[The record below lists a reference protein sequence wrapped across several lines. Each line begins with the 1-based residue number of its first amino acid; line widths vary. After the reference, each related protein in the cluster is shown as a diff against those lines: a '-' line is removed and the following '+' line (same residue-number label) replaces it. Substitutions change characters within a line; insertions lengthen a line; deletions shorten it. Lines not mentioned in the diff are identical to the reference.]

1 MARRRQRQ
9 PKGRKVNGILLLD
22 KPLGISSNA
31 ALQEVKHLF
40 KAAKAGHT
48 GNLDPLATGMLP
60 LCFGEATKMSA
71 YLLDSDKVYV
81 GTCKLG
87 VRTSSADAE
96 GEVIDTR
103 EVPELSEAQVEAVL
117 EKFRGAIEQIPPMH
131 SALKQNG
138 QPLYKLARQGIEVER
153 KPRPVTIYELKL
165 LEINGDELKLYVHC
179 SKGTYIRTLVE
190 DIGEVIG
197 CGAHLSQLRRTK
209 VGPFQEAG
217 MITID
222 ELQQQAEAEG
232 VESLDRHLLPLD
244 HALGD
249 YPEIKLTE
257 NSLFYV
263 KQGQAV
269 QVPNAPTSG
278 WVRLCDA
285 DGSFIGVGA
294 VLDDGR
300 IGPKRLITTD
310 A

>member
-96 GEVIDTR
+96 GEVIETR
-103 EVPELSEAQVEAVL
+103 EVPELTEAQVLEVL
-117 EKFRGAIEQIPPMH
+117 ERFKGDIEQIPPMH

-190 DIGEVIG
+190 DIGEVLG

-217 MITID
+217 MITIE

-285 DGSFIGVGA
+285 DGVFIGVGA

>member
-22 KPLGISSNA
+22 KPIGISSNA
-31 ALQEVKHLF
+31 ALQEAKHLF

-96 GEVIDTR
+96 GEVIQTR
-103 EVPELSEAQVEAVL
+103 EVPELTEAQVLEVL
-117 EKFRGAIEQIPPMH
+117 EPFKGDIEQIPPMH

-138 QPLYKLARQGIEVER
+138 QPLYKLARQGIVVER
-153 KPRPVTIYELKL
+153 KPRPVTIFKLEL
-165 LEINGDELKLYVHC
+165 LEMNGDELKLYIHC

-217 MITID
+217 MITLD
-222 ELQQQAEAEG
+222 ELHKQAEAEG
-232 VESLDRHLLPLD
+232 AESLDRHLLPLD

-263 KQGQAV
+263 RQGQAV
-269 QVPNAPTSG
+269 QVPQAPTSG
-278 WVRLCDA
+278 WVRLCDG
-285 DGSFIGVGA
+285 DGVFIGVGA

-300 IGPKRLITTD
+300 IGPKRLITVD
-310 A
+310 G

>member
-1 MARRRQRQ
+1 MARRRQ

-22 KPLGISSNA
+22 KPVGISSNA
-31 ALQEVKHLF
+31 ALQEAKHLF

-48 GNLDPLATGMLP
+48 GNLDPLASGLLP

-71 YLLDSDKVYV
+71 YLLDADKVYI

-96 GEVIDTR
+96 GEVIETR
-103 EVPELSEAQVEAVL
+103 EVPELTEAQVEAVL
-117 EKFRGAIEQIPPMH
+117 GNFRGEIEQIPPMH

-153 KPRPVTIYELKL
+153 KPRQVTIYKLELQ
-165 LEINGDELKLYVHC
+165 EMGADELKLYVHC

-190 DIGEVIG
+190 DIGEALG

-209 VGPFQEAG
+209 VGPFHEEG
-217 MITID
+217 MITLD
-222 ELQQQAEAEG
+222 DLHQQAEEQGA
-232 VESLDRHLLPLD
+232 ESLDQHLLPLD
-244 HALGD
+244 SALGD

-269 QVPNAPTSG
+269 QVPQAPTSG
-278 WVRLCDA
+278 WVRLCDSA
-285 DGSFIGVGA
+285 GEFIGVGA

-300 IGPKRLITTD
+300 IGPKRLIN
-310 A
+310 AGS

>member
-22 KPLGISSNA
+22 KPIGISSNA
-31 ALQEVKHLF
+31 ALQEAKHLF

-96 GEVIDTR
+96 GEVIQTR
-103 EVPELSEAQVEAVL
+103 EVPELTEAQVLEVL
-117 EKFRGAIEQIPPMH
+117 EPFKGDIEQIPPMH

-138 QPLYKLARQGIEVER
+138 QPLYKLARQGIVVER
-153 KPRPVTIYELKL
+153 KPRPVTIFKLEL
-165 LEINGDELKLYVHC
+165 LEMNGDELKLYIHC

-217 MITID
+217 MITLD
-222 ELQQQAEAEG
+222 ELHKQAEADG
-232 VESLDRHLLPLD
+232 AESLDRHLLPLD

-263 KQGQAV
+263 RQGQAV
-269 QVPNAPTSG
+269 QVPQAPTSG
-278 WVRLCDA
+278 WVRLCDG
-285 DGSFIGVGA
+285 DGVFIGVGA

-300 IGPKRLITTD
+300 IGPKRLITVD
-310 A
+310 G

>member
-1 MARRRQRQ
+1 VARRGK

-22 KPLGISSNA
+22 KPIGISSNG

-71 YLLDSDKVYV
+71 YLLDADKVYI

-96 GEVIDTR
+96 GEVIQTR
-103 EVPELSEAQVEAVL
+103 EVPALTEAQVLEVL
-117 EKFRGAIEQIPPMH
+117 EHFKGDIEQIPPMH
-131 SALKQNG
+131 SALKLNG
-138 QPLYKLARQGIEVER
+138 QPLYKLARQGIVVER
-153 KPRPVTIYELKL
+153 KSRPVSIFALDL
-165 LEINGDELKLYVHC
+165 LEMNGDELKLYIHC

-190 DIGEVIG
+190 DIGEMIG
-197 CGAHLSQLRRTK
+197 CGAHLSQLRRTR
-209 VGPFQEAG
+209 VGPFEEAG
-217 MITID
+217 MITLD
-222 ELQQQAEAEG
+222 ELQQQAENEG
-232 VESLDRHLLPLD
+232 VESLDRLLLPMD
-244 HALGD
+244 HALGN

-263 KQGQAV
+263 LQGQAV

-278 WVRLCDA
+278 WVRLCNST
-285 DGSFIGVGA
+285 GEFIGVGA

-300 IGPKRLITTD
+300 IGPKRLLNVGD
-310 A
+310 

>member
-1 MARRRQRQ
+1 MARRRK

-22 KPLGISSNA
+22 KPVGLSSNA

-48 GNLDPLATGMLP
+48 GNLDPLATGLLP

-71 YLLDSDKVYV
+71 YLLDADKVYI

-96 GEVIDTR
+96 GEVIETR
-103 EVPELSEAQVEAVL
+103 EVPELSEAQVLEVL
-117 EKFRGAIEQIPPMH
+117 QRFTGEIEQIPPMH

-153 KPRPVTIYELKL
+153 KPRQVTIYKLEL
-165 LEINGDELKLYVHC
+165 LEMSGDELKLYVHC

-190 DIGEVIG
+190 DIGEVLG

-209 VGPFQEAG
+209 VGPFQEEG
-217 MITID
+217 MITLD
-222 ELQQQAEAEG
+222 ELHQQAEAEG

-244 HALGD
+244 TALGD

-257 NSLFYV
+257 NSLFYI

-269 QVPNAPTSG
+269 QVPQAPTSG
-278 WVRLCDA
+278 WVRLCDSA
-285 DGSFIGVGA
+285 GEFIGVGA

-300 IGPKRLITTD
+300 IGPKRLINTGS
-310 A
+310 

>member
-96 GEVIDTR
+96 GEVIETR
-103 EVPELSEAQVEAVL
+103 EVPELTEAQVLEVL
-117 EKFRGAIEQIPPMH
+117 ERFKGDIEQIPPMH

-190 DIGEVIG
+190 DIGEVLG

-217 MITID
+217 MITIE

-278 WVRLCDA
+278 WVRLCDG
-285 DGSFIGVGA
+285 DGVFIGVGA

>member
-1 MARRRQRQ
+1 MARRRK

-22 KPLGISSNA
+22 KPVGISSNA
-31 ALQEVKHLF
+31 ALQEAKHLF

-48 GNLDPLATGMLP
+48 GNLDPLASGLLP

-71 YLLDSDKVYV
+71 YLLDADKVYI

-96 GEVIDTR
+96 GEVIETR
-103 EVPELSEAQVEAVL
+103 EVPELNEAQVEAVL
-117 EKFRGAIEQIPPMH
+117 EKFRGEIEQIPPMH

-153 KPRPVTIYELKL
+153 KPRQVSIYKLELQ
-165 LEINGDELKLYVHC
+165 EMGSDELKLYVHC

-190 DIGEVIG
+190 DIGEALG

-209 VGPFQEAG
+209 VGPFTEEG
-217 MITID
+217 MITLD
-222 ELQQQAEAEG
+222 DLHQQAEEQGA
-232 VESLDRHLLPLD
+232 ESLDTHLLPLD
-244 HALGD
+244 SALGN

-269 QVPNAPTSG
+269 QVPQAPTSG
-278 WVRLCDA
+278 WVRLCDSA
-285 DGSFIGVGA
+285 GEFIGVGA

-300 IGPKRLITTD
+300 IGPKRLINTGG
-310 A
+310 

>member
-1 MARRRQRQ
+1 VARRRTT

-22 KPLGISSNA
+22 KPVGISSNA

-48 GNLDPLATGMLP
+48 GNLDPLASGMLP

-71 YLLDSDKVYV
+71 YLLDADKVYV

-87 VRTSSADAE
+87 VRTTSADAE
-96 GEVIDTR
+96 GEVIETR
-103 EVPELSEAQVEAVL
+103 EVPPLTEALVL
-117 EKFRGAIEQIPPMH
+117 GILERFKGEIEQIPPMH
-131 SALKQNG
+131 SALKLNG

-153 KPRPVTIYELKL
+153 KPRQVTIYKLELL
-165 LEINGDELKLYVHC
+165 GMTSDELELYVHC

-190 DIGEVIG
+190 DIGEALG
-197 CGAHLSQLRRTK
+197 CGAYLSRLRRTK

-217 MITID
+217 MITLD
-222 ELQQQAEAEG
+222 ALHAQAQGEG
-232 VESLDRHLLPLD
+232 VESLDRHLLPMD

-263 KQGQAV
+263 MQGQAV
-269 QVPNAPTSG
+269 QVPHAPTSG
-278 WVRLCDA
+278 WVRLCNSA
-285 DGSFIGVGA
+285 GEFIGVGA

-300 IGPKRLITTD
+300 IGPKRLLNVGE
-310 A
+310 

>member
-117 EKFRGAIEQIPPMH
+117 EKFRGDIEQIPPMH

-217 MITID
+217 MITIE

>member
-1 MARRRQRQ
+1 MARRRQ

-22 KPLGISSNA
+22 KPVGISSNA

-48 GNLDPLATGMLP
+48 GNLDPLASGMLP

-71 YLLDSDKVYV
+71 YLLDADKVYI

-96 GEVIDTR
+96 GEVIATR
-103 EVPELSEAQVEAVL
+103 EVPPLTEEQVLAVL
-117 EKFRGAIEQIPPMH
+117 ERFKGEIEQIPPMH

-153 KPRPVTIYELKL
+153 KPRTVTIYSLELL
-165 LEINGDELKLYVHC
+165 GMSADELELSVHC

-190 DIGEVIG
+190 DIGEVLG
-197 CGAHLSQLRRTK
+197 CGAHLSRLRRTK
-209 VGPFQEAG
+209 VGPFLEGG
-217 MITID
+217 MITLD
-222 ELQQQAEAEG
+222 ELHRQAEEEG
-232 VESLDRHLLPLD
+232 IESLDRHLLPLD
-244 HALGD
+244 SALGD
-249 YPEIKLTE
+249 YPEVKLTA

-269 QVPNAPTSG
+269 QVPQAPTSG
-278 WVRLCDA
+278 WVRLCDSTGA
-285 DGSFIGVGA
+285 FIGVGA

-300 IGPKRLITTD
+300 IGPKRLINAGD
-310 A
+310 

>member
-22 KPLGISSNA
+22 KPVGISSNG

-71 YLLDSDKVYV
+71 YLLDADKVYI

-87 VRTSSADAE
+87 VRTTSADAE
-96 GEVIDTR
+96 GEIIETR
-103 EVPELSEAQVEAVL
+103 EVPELTEAMVL
-117 EKFRGAIEQIPPMH
+117 EVLERFKGDIEQIPPMH
-131 SALKQNG
+131 SALKLNG

-153 KPRPVTIYELKL
+153 KPRPVTIFALDL
-165 LEINGDELKLYVHC
+165 LEMSHDELKLYVHC

-190 DIGEVIG
+190 DIGEVLG

-217 MITID
+217 MITIE

-232 VESLDRHLLPLD
+232 VESLDRLLLPLD
-244 HALGD
+244 HALGN
-249 YPEIKLTE
+249 YQEIKLTE

-263 KQGQAV
+263 RQGQAV
-269 QVPNAPTSG
+269 QVPQAPTSG
-278 WVRLCDA
+278 WVRLCDG
-285 DGSFIGVGA
+285 DGVFIGVGA

-300 IGPKRLITTD
+300 IGPKRLITVD
-310 A
+310 G

>member
-87 VRTSSADAE
+87 VRTTSADGE
-96 GEVIDTR
+96 GEVIETR
-103 EVPELSEAQVEAVL
+103 EVPELTEAQVLEVL
-117 EKFRGAIEQIPPMH
+117 ERFKGDIEQIPPMH

-153 KPRPVTIYELKL
+153 QPRPVTIFKLEL
-165 LEINGDELKLYVHC
+165 LEMSSDELKLYVHC

-197 CGAHLSQLRRTK
+197 CGAYLSQLRRTK

-217 MITID
+217 MITIE

-269 QVPNAPTSG
+269 QVPNAPTNG
-278 WVRLCDA
+278 WVRLCDG
-285 DGSFIGVGA
+285 DGVFIGVGA

-300 IGPKRLITTD
+300 IGPKRLITID
-310 A
+310 G

>member
-71 YLLDSDKVYV
+71 YLLDSDKVYI

-96 GEVIDTR
+96 GEVIQTR
-103 EVPELSEAQVEAVL
+103 EVPELSEAQVLEVL
-117 EKFRGAIEQIPPMH
+117 EKFKGDIEQIPPMH

-153 KPRPVTIYELKL
+153 QPRPVTIFELNL
-165 LEINGDELKLYVHC
+165 LEMGGDELKLYVHC

-190 DIGEVIG
+190 DIGEMLG
-197 CGAHLSQLRRTK
+197 CGAHLSQLRRTR

-217 MITID
+217 MITLD
-222 ELQQQAEAEG
+222 ELQQQAEDEG
-232 VESLDRHLLPLD
+232 ASSLDRHLLPLD
-244 HALGD
+244 HALGN

-285 DGSFIGVGA
+285 DGVFIGVGA

-300 IGPKRLITTD
+300 IGPKRLITID
-310 A
+310 G

>member
-71 YLLDSDKVYV
+71 YLLDADKVYI

-96 GEVIDTR
+96 GEVIETR
-103 EVPELSEAQVEAVL
+103 EVPELTEAKVL
-117 EKFRGAIEQIPPMH
+117 EVLEHFKGDIEQIPPMH

-153 KPRPVTIYELKL
+153 KPRPVTIFALEL
-165 LEINGDELKLYVHC
+165 LEMGADELKLYVHC

-190 DIGEVIG
+190 DIGEMLG

-217 MITID
+217 MITLD
-222 ELQQQAEAEG
+222 ELHQQAESEG

-263 KQGQAV
+263 KQGQPV
-269 QVPNAPTSG
+269 QVPQAPTSG
-278 WVRLCDA
+278 WVRLCDSA
-285 DGSFIGVGA
+285 GEFIGVGA

-300 IGPKRLITTD
+300 IGPKRLINTGS
-310 A
+310 

>member
-96 GEVIDTR
+96 GEVIETR
-103 EVPELSEAQVEAVL
+103 EVPGLTEAQVLEVL
-117 EKFRGAIEQIPPMH
+117 ERFKGDIEQIPPMH

-190 DIGEVIG
+190 DIGEVLG

-217 MITID
+217 MITIE

-278 WVRLCDA
+278 WVRLCDG
-285 DGSFIGVGA
+285 DGVFIGVGA